1 MSFSDEM
8 RAFAK
13 KTGGKL
19 EDVARDVVL
28 SVGRKVVEMSPVGL
42 RERWQVNIIRAA
54 KGLPLTPKGYV
65 GGHFRVNWQ
74 HGFGA
79 PAIGEIDGTDNA
91 GSATIARIRAS
102 IDSSPA
108 SGVHFI
114 SNNTKYAQALENGHS
129 TVAPEGMVGVTVI
142 LFQDIVTISVQKA
155 KA

>member
-91 GSATIARIRAS
+91 GSATS
-102 IDSSPA
+102 ILQP
-108 SGVHFI
+108 GRGQGGLPVIEVHDVWPPV
-114 SNNTKYAQALENGHS
+114 ERW
-129 TVAPEGMVGVTVI
+129 VG
-142 LFQDIVTISVQKA
+142 
-155 KA
+155 